1 MKLKQRKVPVLA
13 DAVILVAS
21 KKFDMKQT
29 KRKIDASKREAKR
42 SEKIEAK
49 RSERQ
54 RITNLLFSENEAK
67 RKRNCFCFASFRFEA
82 KKIRSENG
90 TP

>member
-42 SEKIEAK
+42 SE
-49 RSERQ
+49 RQ
-54 RITNLLFSENEAK
+54 RMTNLLFSENEAK

-82 KKIRSENG
+82 KKILSENG

>member
-1 MKLKQRKVPVLA
+1 MYSNKLYKLTKVGDIKWEKYLSGQMFLKIEAKQSETFEA
-13 DAVILVAS
+13 
-21 KKFDMKQT
+21 KQSET
-29 KRKIDASKREAKR
+29 KRKIVSLVSR
-42 SEKIEAK
+42 
-49 RSERQ
+49 
-54 RITNLLFSENEAK
+54 NEAK